1 MRVLRYAAVAAVVAL
16 AATGPA
22 FAGQQQQP
30 PPPPQSYQQTP
41 PPSYQQAPPQSYQQ
55 PPPPPV
61 QNYGPTIPAG
71 TILTGT
77 LSTELSSKS
86 ANPGDTFTLTNVAT
100 ASGDG
105 SVQNATIY
113 GHVISVQRAGQGKQP
128 QVQLAFDRIVTPD
141 GRSQYISGTVQSMQ
155 QKTAS
160 NAKRE
165 ILGAV
170 VGDIVGNYIGKHI
183 GTDLGGLVGAGGGYL
198 YARNYKENV
207 TVPQGSAVS
216 IMVTPARQQQTQ

>member
-1 MRVLRYAAVAAVVAL
+1 MRVLRSGIVAAIVSIAGLAPAVAQA
-16 AATGPA
+16 
-22 FAGQQQQP
+22 QQA
-30 PPPPQSYQQTP
+30 PPQSYQQTP

-55 PPPPPV
+55 PPA
-61 QNYGPTIPAG
+61 QTYGATIPAG

-86 ANPGDTFTLTNVAT
+86 ANPGDTFMLTNVAT

-105 SVQNATIY
+105 SVTNATIY

-170 VGDIVGNYIGKHI
+170 IGDIVGNYLGKHI
-183 GTDLGGLVGAGGGYL
+183 GTDLGGLIGAGGGYL

>member
-1 MRVLRYAAVAAVVAL
+1 MRVLRYGFAAAIAGFAAL
-16 AATGPA
+16 APA
-22 FAGQQQQP
+22 LAQQQQA
-30 PPPPQSYQQTP
+30 PPQSYQQTP

-55 PPPPPV
+55 APPPPPS

-86 ANPGDTFTLTNVAT
+86 ANPGDTFTLTNVTT

-105 SVQNATIY
+105 SVVNATIY
-113 GHVISVQRAGQGKQP
+113 GHVVSVQRAGQGKQP

-141 GRSQYISGTVQSMQ
+141 GRSQYISGTVQSMT

-170 VGDIVGNYIGKHI
+170 VGDIVGNYLGKHI
-183 GTDLGGLVGAGGGYL
+183 GTDLGGLIGAGGGYL

-216 IMVTPARQQQTQ
+216 IMITPARQQQTQ